1 MYRLRDIII
10 GVLCGSTLGVICA
23 CDERVPDLYS
33 APDGIYFNNRG
44 AGNRLMD
51 TTSVTFVY
59 EPDSVLTV
67 DVPVAVQSIGR
78 QSAQDRPVSIRVW
91 SDDAVEGVDYELPVP
106 AVLPANTSSFSYIVR
121 LIKTP
126 AISTEQKSIYLEISA
141 NEYFQTFLT
150 QEETGDSEHPYADR
164 LRYRIDFSNFYS
176 TPPAGWL
183 PEYVGE
189 FSERKLR
196 LLWKLFDD
204 VVDRE
209 DYNVAGAIPFNR
221 WIYMQREVDNYLFTQ
236 ANILLGFEVGEVDPD
251 ALVDPNATGDDRQLL
266 DFTPVEE

>member
-1 MYRLRDIII
+1 MVACSLA
-10 GVLCGSTLGVICA
+10 LALLPA

-44 AGNRLMD
+44 AGDVLMD

-59 EPDSVLTV
+59 EPDSVETI
-67 DVPVAVQSIGR
+67 DVPVVIQSIGR
-78 QSAQDRPVSIRVW
+78 QSDTDRPVALRVW
-91 SDDAVEGVDYELPVP
+91 SDNAVEGVDYELPTP
-106 AVLPANTSSFSYIVR
+106 AVLPAHTSSFDFIVR
-121 LIKTP
+121 LKKTE
-126 AISTEQKSIYLEISA
+126 AIGTRQKNVYLELSA
-141 NEYFQTFLT
+141 NEYFETFLT
-150 QEETGDSEHPYADR
+150 QEETGNTEYPYADM
-164 LRYRIDFSNFYS
+164 LRFRIDFSNFYS

-183 PEYVGE
+183 PEYVGV

-236 ANILLGFEVGEVDPD
+236 ENILLGFEEGEVDPD
-251 ALVDPNATGDDRQLL
+251 ALVDPTATGADRQLL
-266 DFTPVEE
+266 DFTPVTTQN